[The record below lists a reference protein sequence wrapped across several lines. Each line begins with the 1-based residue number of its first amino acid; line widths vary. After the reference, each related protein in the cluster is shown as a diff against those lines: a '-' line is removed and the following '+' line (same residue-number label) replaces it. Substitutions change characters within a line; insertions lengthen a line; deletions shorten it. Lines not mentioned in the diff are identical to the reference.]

1 MQVAENHSIILMG
14 QYMRRMAAETI
25 QRFIMR
31 EDTGMPEVKSLTD
44 LFRSDKVKKSN
55 RAEHGVNVL
64 HSHIYMVSSDL
75 KIFK

>member
-1 MQVAENHSIILMG
+1 MQVAESHAEFLMG
-14 QYMRRMAAETI
+14 KRMGGMTTEPI

-31 EDTGMPEVKSLTD
+31 EDAGMPEVKSLTD
-44 LFRSDKVKKSN
+44 LFRSDKVKKTN

-64 HSHIYMVSSDL
+64 HSHIYMVSSRL

>member
-1 MQVAENHSIILMG
+1 MQVAESHTEFLMG
-14 QYMRRMAAETI
+14 KRMGGVTSETI